1 MLSTFGHLLLQVYL
15 TLAAVVAVILS
26 AGACFGVGM
35 ASGFLFGAPHQAL
48 IFLLLGTVLETHID
62 IIVMC
67 VSFTDFT
74 YIPML

>member
-1 MLSTFGHLLLQVYL
+1 MIKVCIMFSMFGHLLLQVYL

-48 IFLLLGTVLETHID
+48 IFLLLGTVLNTRTD
-62 IIVMC
+62 IVMC
-67 VSFTDFT
+67 V
-74 YIPML
+74 I

>member
-1 MLSTFGHLLLQVYL
+1 MVKVCIMLSMFGHLWLQVYL

-48 IFLLLGTVLETHID
+48 IFLLLGTVLNTHTD
-62 IIVMC
+62 IVMC
-67 VSFTDFT
+67 V
-74 YIPML
+74 I